1 MALIKCK
8 ECGKSISD
16 TATICPHCGI
26 ELQTTNESTINLGI
40 IDYILIGLIILVCV
54 ATLLSSLSILMKIIT
69 CVTAI
74 LLYLQLKLK
83 REYSFFIFL
92 ILVIG
97 IALYG
102 VYDILFGYGDLEV
115 MICLFFI
122 LSEMIL
128 YNPPTKAMNKYDIAI
143 IILSATI
150 VMFTIYLCFD
160 FRNNENF
167 NAFLRDCVISIIL
180 YILPY
185 IGINVLNKL
194 GYKSKLAYALIICSM
209 ITILALGNYGLSR
222 SMGMGVPCGIVIPIL
237 LYLFIMCKLKT
248 PSK

>member
-8 ECGKSISD
+8 ECGKKVSD
-16 TATICPHCGI
+16 TATECPHCGI
-26 ELQTTNESTINLGI
+26 ELQATNESTINLGI

-128 YNPPTKAMNKYDIAI
+128 YNPPTKAMNKYDIVGSYKCPNQI
-143 IILSATI
+143 MNKIATLPRL
-150 VMFTIYLCFD
+150 F
-160 FRNNENF
+160 
-167 NAFLRDCVISIIL
+167 
-180 YILPY
+180 YI
-185 IGINVLNKL
+185 
-194 GYKSKLAYALIICSM
+194 
-209 ITILALGNYGLSR
+209 
-222 SMGMGVPCGIVIPIL
+222 
-237 LYLFIMCKLKT
+237 
-248 PSK
+248 

>member
-16 TATICPHCGI
+16 TATICPNCGI
-26 ELQTTNESTINLGI
+26 ELQITNESTINLGI

-102 VYDILFGYGDLEV
+102 VYDI
-115 MICLFFI
+115 
-122 LSEMIL
+122 EMF
-128 YNPPTKAMNKYDIAI
+128 K
-143 IILSATI
+143 
-150 VMFTIYLCFD
+150 
-160 FRNNENF
+160 RNT
-167 NAFLRDCVISIIL
+167 
-180 YILPY
+180 
-185 IGINVLNKL
+185 
-194 GYKSKLAYALIICSM
+194 M
-209 ITILALGNYGLSR
+209 Q
-222 SMGMGVPCGIVIPIL
+222 
-237 LYLFIMCKLKT
+237 
-248 PSK
+248 